1 MKHFCLILLVLSLLF
16 TSCSTLDKGERT
28 IMVSGRAEIE
38 VQPDMATFSLSVTE
52 RADTTKEAQE
62 SVNIKI
68 SKVIDILMSEYN
80 IDRNDIKTTYMN
92 ISPEYSWQDGKQNLV
107 GQKANQSV
115 EITIRDISILSA
127 IFDSITRVSGISIS
141 NISLDS
147 TQRESYLSQARK
159 EAVENARERA
169 NDYAASQGL
178 KSGDVINI
186 TEKSFDSASVRI
198 GNAVMAKAVMMD
210 ESVSTSTE
218 YYFSLV
224 KVSSDVD
231 AVFELIK

>member
-1 MKHFCLILLVLSLLF
+1 
-16 TSCSTLDKGERT
+16 
-28 IMVSGRAEIE
+28 MVSGRAEIE

-68 SKVIDILMSEYN
+68 SKVIDILMSEYI

-92 ISPEYSWQDGKQNLV
+92 ISPEYSWQDGKQNLI

-115 EITIRDISILSA
+115 EITVRDISTLSSV
-127 IFDSITRVSGISIS
+127 FDSITQVSGISIS

-147 TQRESYLSQARK
+147 TQRASYLSQARK

-169 NDYAASQGL
+169 NDYATSQGL
-178 KSGDVINI
+178 RAGDVINI
-186 TEKSFDSASVRI
+186 TEKSFDSTSVRI
-198 GNAVMAKAVMMD
+198 GHAVMAKAMMLD
-210 ESVSTSTE
+210 ESVNASTE
-218 YYFSLV
+218 YYFSSI
-224 KVSSDVD
+224 KVSSEIDG
-231 AVFELIK
+231 VFELIK